1 MSEPRIS
8 TSEQLASYLKNTVS
22 EKRYVHSL
30 GVAQTAREVLDHF
43 SCTDYTASWHGFDA
57 PQFCGL
63 VHDIAREM
71 TDAQLLD
78 YCRKNN
84 VFLSKEDIESPVLAH
99 GTVSA
104 ELARNPG
111 TRPFACT
118 PPATPEWTTLPLL
131 CSSPTTSSRQE
142 RS

>member
-30 GVAQTAREVLDHF
+30 GVAQTAREVLDLF

-57 PQFCGL
+57 PRFCGL

-71 TDAQLLD
+71 TDAQLLN

-84 VFLSKEDIESPVLAH
+84 VFLSSISQ
-99 GTVSA
+99 VS
-104 ELARNPG
+104 E
-111 TRPFACT
+111 T
-118 PPATPEWTTLPLL
+118 L
-131 CSSPTTSSRQE
+131 CSFLNNSFITILLTKKFSQ
-142 RS
+142 